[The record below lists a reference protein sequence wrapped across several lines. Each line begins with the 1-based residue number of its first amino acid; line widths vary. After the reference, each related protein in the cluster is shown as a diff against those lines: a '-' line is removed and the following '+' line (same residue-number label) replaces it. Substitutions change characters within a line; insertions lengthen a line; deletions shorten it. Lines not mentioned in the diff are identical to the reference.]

1 MPAIARPLHW
11 GKQVLDRLG
20 EFVLFCSH
28 ALAVSHRLW
37 IRRALFWRHCEFI
50 GVSSTPIVV
59 VAALFMG
66 AVLGYQLYFGFH
78 RFGAEALLGGTIGI
92 SVFRELGPVLAAI
105 MVAGRA
111 GAAIAAEISSMRITE
126 QIDAL
131 EVMAVDPIEYLVT
144 PRIYAGVLVMP
155 ILGVIFSVVA
165 SISSALI
172 ACGVLDLPYATFLDQ
187 YVIWVDALDITL
199 HCVSKCLLF
208 GFLISTVACYF
219 GFNAKGGAAG
229 VGLATRSTVVVS
241 CLVILLGDYLM
252 TSFLPFGLPVLK
264 VT

>member
-1 MPAIARPLHW
+1 MFLVDW
-11 GKQVLDRLG
+11 GKRRLKKLG
-20 EFVLFCSH
+20 EFTLFVSH
-28 ALAVSHRLW
+28 ALGSSGALW
-37 IRRALFWRHCEFI
+37 SRRGLFWRHCEFI
-50 GVSSTPIVV
+50 GVTSSGIVI

-105 MVAGRA
+105 MVTGRA

-131 EVMAVDPIEYLVT
+131 EVMAVDPIEYLAT
-144 PRIYAGVLVMP
+144 PRIYAGLLMMP
-155 ILGVIFSVVA
+155 ILGVLFSAVA

-172 ACGVLDLPYATFLDQ
+172 ACGVLDLPYATFVSQ
-187 YVIWVDALDITL
+187 FVIWVDPPDVLL
-199 HCVSKCLLF
+199 HCLSKTLLF
-208 GFLISTVACYF
+208 GFLITSVACYF

-241 CLVILLGDYLM
+241 CLAILLGDYIL